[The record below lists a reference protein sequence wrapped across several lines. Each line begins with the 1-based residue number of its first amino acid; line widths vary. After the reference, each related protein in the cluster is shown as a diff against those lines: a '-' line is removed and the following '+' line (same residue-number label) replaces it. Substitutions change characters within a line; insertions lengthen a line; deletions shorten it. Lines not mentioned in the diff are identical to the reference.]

1 MHHKTI
7 KNKTVMKKHFKL
19 LGAAVIIGVALGSC
33 ETDEPIDESE
43 FGDLKIAY
51 NGLIKPTDNSIVLK
65 WNEAVSKV
73 VDNKM
78 PPPPEA
84 RIYAMVML
92 AMHDALNQVIP
103 YYETYALDNSGVNTK
118 GITRKVI
125 QGLANAAASQA
136 AHDVLVAL
144 VPATERDAGILLEAC
159 LEEVEASEYR
169 DMAIDAGARAA
180 AAMLLKRSG
189 DLPLIFQAYPQGTEP
204 GQYRSPGNFANPGPN
219 WPANAAYAPDL
230 GELEPFGVLSSDQ
243 FRAIPPYSVGSFEY
257 ADEYN
262 EVKLLGSNSSTA
274 RTPEQAE
281 MGLFF
286 LDNVASSINRV
297 VRVVA
302 VKFNLDCWET
312 ARLLAL
318 VHMAQFDAV
327 QSSFEGKYHYNLWRP
342 ETAIRL
348 GELDGNGATTGD
360 AGWSILSGARNTPP
374 TPTYPSTH
382 AEAAGAV
389 TEILHLYFKRDNVQY
404 KIGSYSLPGVERSF
418 SSFSQFAS
426 ECAESRIYIGY
437 HFRNDVIHG
446 EMKGRELARFVF
458 ANNLRA
464 L

>member
-1 MHHKTI
+1 
-7 KNKTVMKKHFKL
+7 MKKYFKL
-19 LGAAVIIGVALGSC
+19 LGAAVIIGVALSSC
-33 ETDEPIDESE
+33 ESDENLGVPES
-43 FGDLKIAY
+43 GDLKISFT
-51 NGLIKPTDNSIVLK
+51 GLIKPTDNSIVLK
-65 WNEAVSKV
+65 WNEEVSKA

-92 AMHDALNQVIP
+92 AMHDALNNIIP

-118 GITRKVI
+118 GITRKVV
-125 QGLANAAASQA
+125 QGLANAAVSQA
-136 AHDVLVAL
+136 AHDVLVEL
-144 VPATERDAGILLEAC
+144 VPATELAATVLLEGC
-159 LEEVEASEYR
+159 LEEVEESEFR
-169 DMAIDAGARAA
+169 AMAIDAGARAA
-180 AAMLLKRSG
+180 AAILLKRSE
-189 DLPLIFQAYPQGTEP
+189 DLPLMFQTYAKGTEP
-204 GQYRSPGNFANPGPN
+204 GQYKSPGNFGNPGPN

-230 GELEPFGVLSSDQ
+230 GELEPFGVLSSNQ
-243 FRAIPPYSVGSFEY
+243 FRALPPYSVGSPEY
-257 ADEYN
+257 AADYN
-262 EVKLLGSNSSTA
+262 EVKLLGGNGSTA

-286 LDNVASSINRV
+286 LDNVANSINRV
-297 VRVVA
+297 VRIVA

-312 ARLLAL
+312 VRLLAL

-342 ETAIRL
+342 ETAIRA
-348 GELDGNGATTGD
+348 GDDDGNDATEGD
-360 AGWSILSGARNTPP
+360 AGWSILSGARITPP

-389 TEILHLYFKRDNVQY
+389 TEILALYFGRDNVQFT
-404 KIGSYSLPGVERSF
+404 IGNYSLPAVERSF
-418 SSFSQFAS
+418 SSFSQFAG
-426 ECAESRIYIGY
+426 ECSESRIYIGY

-446 EMKGRELARFVF
+446 EMMGRELARYVF